1 MFGVDVK
8 CLRRHRTNSIVYPH
22 TLTQTV
28 YISMNGLLH
37 AQERLGHHLQSGMK
51 LIRVMY
57 HMELL
62 LATGW

>member
-1 MFGVDVK
+1 MS
-8 CLRRHRTNSIVYPH
+8 NVYEGTELIQLYTPH